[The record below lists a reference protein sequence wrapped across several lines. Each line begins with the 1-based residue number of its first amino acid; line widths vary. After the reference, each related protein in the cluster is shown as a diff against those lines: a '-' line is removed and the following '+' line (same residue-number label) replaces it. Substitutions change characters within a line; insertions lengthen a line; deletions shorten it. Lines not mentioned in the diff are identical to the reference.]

1 VTVTTRLERT
11 GTERDEVVREAATM
25 VLYVSVVEIAE
36 LAALPETHRFGRV
49 TGPVGTALVA
59 IIWGTA
65 IGLAIAHW
73 FAFGFAARELRGGVR
88 KLDFQIGMAQL
99 GAAAFVAAVSCV
111 PILLFGDV
119 REQEFIGVMPAILI
133 GISSYLIGRSAGR
146 SRVAAAVYGGIA
158 LTVGLLVAAVKGAL
172 AAH

>member
-1 VTVTTRLERT
+1 VTVATRLAST
-11 GTERDEVVREAATM
+11 GTERDELVREAATM

-36 LAALPETHRFGRV
+36 LAALPETHRLGRV

-65 IGLAIAHW
+65 IGLAVAHW

-88 KLDFQIGMAQL
+88 RIDFQVGLAQL
-99 GAAAFVAAVSCV
+99 GAAAFVAAVSCL
-111 PILLFGDV
+111 PIVLFGDV

-133 GISSYLIGRSAGR
+133 GVSSYFIGRTSGR
-146 SRVAAAVYGGIA
+146 SRLAAAIYGAIALLAGLAVAAI
-158 LTVGLLVAAVKGAL
+158 KGAL

>member
-1 VTVTTRLERT
+1 MTVATRLEPT

-36 LAALPETHRFGRV
+36 LAALPETHRLGRV

-65 IGLAIAHW
+65 IGLAIADW

-88 KLDFQIGMAQL
+88 RIDFKVGLAQL
-99 GAAAFVAAVSCV
+99 GAATFVAAVSCL
-111 PILLFGDV
+111 PILFFGDT

-133 GISSYLIGRSAGR
+133 GISSYLIGRAAGR
-146 SRVAAAVYGGIA
+146 SRVAAAIYGMIA
-158 LTVGLLVAAVKGAL
+158 LAAGLTVAAVKGAL